1 MIPIY
6 ISLPGRLET
15 VSQTRRDRWY
25 GRGEMADMMF
35 DLVCQHC
42 GRREQRRWE
51 SRKSVTVTFCTFC
64 KHGMS
69 VVGIAFFAPQ
79 AEQAAA

>member
-1 MIPIY
+1 M
-6 ISLPGRLET
+6 SLHRRGRS
-15 VSQTRRDRWY
+15 VAGWGRDRCY
-25 GRGEMADMMF
+25 GRGDMADMMF

-51 SRKSVTVTFCTFC
+51 SRKSVTVTYCTLC
-64 KHGMS
+64 KRGMS
-69 VVGIAFFAPQ
+69 VVGIAFFAPH